1 MHPSALSS
9 LSLIGSQ
16 LLGFQKEKLMTRMN
30 SNFVGAEQDEKI
42 KRGVAL
48 LETAT
53 SAYTLNAYANMS
65 CIFARHLLAF
75 YYHDVGKWKLKTS
88 TDGRCR
94 AAVEALRK
102 AVSYDEGLEGPD
114 VIQRK
119 K

>member
-1 MHPSALSS
+1 
-9 LSLIGSQ
+9 
-16 LLGFQKEKLMTRMN
+16 MTKMD
-30 SNFVGAEQDEKI
+30 SDFVGAEQDEKI

-53 SAYTLNAYANMS
+53 SAYTLNTYANIS
-65 CIFARHLLAF
+65 CIFARQRLAF

-88 TDGRCR
+88 TDGRSR